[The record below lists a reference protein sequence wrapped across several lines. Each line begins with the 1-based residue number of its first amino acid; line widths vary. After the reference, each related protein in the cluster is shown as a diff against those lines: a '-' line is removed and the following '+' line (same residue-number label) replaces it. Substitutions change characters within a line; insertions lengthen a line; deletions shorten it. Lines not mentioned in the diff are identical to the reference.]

1 MPSGRFSYKFA
12 GFFRRHR
19 LAPNKTLDI
28 VAADVFKDV
37 YLISGLD
44 TFRDDLEV
52 KGVADRDDH
61 GDVLSG

>member
-19 LAPNKTLDI
+19 LAPNITLDI

-37 YLISGLD
+37 YLIGGLN

-52 KGVADRDDH
+52 EGVADRDDH

>member
-19 LAPNKTLDI
+19 LAPNITLDI

-37 YLISGLD
+37 YLIS
-44 TFRDDLEV
+44 
-52 KGVADRDDH
+52 
-61 GDVLSG
+61 